1 MHRFL
6 SQKFKFYTFIC
17 IALLLFVHGY
27 NLQVTYLAPFSL
39 VHEELTFTTF
49 FEYFFANGIL
59 RFRIPM
65 LFLISGY
72 IFAIQDK
79 RPYTQRAKRRFVT
92 LMVPYFIWS
101 AVGLAVT
108 YLWQQ
113 WPVTLEAVQRASL
126 DQLGDNRTYE
136 EIGWGGVMKRWLLA
150 PVSFQLWFIRSLFV
164 YNLLYPVFRW
174 SVTRF
179 PLPTFLLLGIFWLSF
194 FQSIPLI
201 EGQGMFFFVAGIW
214 LQKRSYPIERK
225 PEWFSHFLNW
235 LVFAGICIIKT
246 FMAFE
251 FDTLT
256 PTIRWAFTV
265 LYVCATVAGVLAVW
279 FSLDD
284 VVRWLMAKRWFA
296 WATDFSFFVYGLH
309 IPLLAFVT
317 NLFFIYLSNFQLYR
331 LFTYLAAPTLVLLFC
346 IGMGALVRRL
356 LPGVYRLATGG
367 RGF

>member
-39 VHEELTFTTF
+39 VNEELTFTTF
-49 FEYFFANGIL
+49 FEYFIANGIL

-79 RPYTQRAKRRFVT
+79 RPYGQRAKRRFVT
-92 LMVPYFIWS
+92 LMIPYFIWS
-101 AVGLAVT
+101 AIGLAVT

-113 WPVTLEAVQRASL
+113 FPVTGEAVQRAAL
-126 DQLGDNRTYE
+126 DQLGDNRPYDE
-136 EIGWGGVMKRWLLA
+136 MGWGGVIKRWLLA

-174 SVTRF
+174 GVTRF
-179 PLPTFLLLGIFWLSF
+179 PVPTFVILGILWLSF
-194 FQSIPLI
+194 FQVPLI

-225 PEWFSHFLNW
+225 PEWFSYFLNW
-235 LVFAGICIIKT
+235 LVFVGICVIKT
-246 FMAFE
+246 FIAFE

-256 PTIRWAFTV
+256 PTVQWALTL
-265 LYVCATVAGVLAVW
+265 LYACATVAGVLAVW

-284 VVRWLMAKRWFA
+284 VVRWLMTRRWFL
-296 WATDFSFFVYGLH
+296 WSTNFSFFIFGMH

-317 NLFFIYLSNFQLYR
+317 NLFFMYLADFRYYR
-331 LFTYLAAPTLVLLFC
+331 LFTYLIAPALVLLFC
-346 IGMGALVRRL
+346 IGLGALVRKL
-356 LPGVYRLATGG
+356 LPGVYKVATGG